1 MEDIQQ
7 YFTKQEEEISNTY
20 MNVNGEGTTHT
31 MPDGSVM
38 PGATHTEGYGN
49 IFTQKNYWIGV
60 AVGVASLMLYQKVMK
75 KNK

>member
-1 MEDIQQ
+1 MTDGQA
-7 YFTKQEEEISNTY
+7 YFTKQEEEISNTF
-20 MNVNGEGTTHT
+20 MNVNGEGSTHT

-60 AVGVASLMLYQKVMK
+60 AVGIGSVLVFQKYIK
-75 KNK
+75 K

>member
-49 IFTQKNYWIGV
+49 IFTQKKLLDRCSRRCCKSYVVPKSNEE
-60 AVGVASLMLYQKVMK
+60 K
-75 KNK
+75 